1 MTMKEVEVDGVRLA
15 FRESGEPGARPAVL
29 LHALG
34 EDSSTWTHVAGQLSA
49 DHHVHA
55 FDLRGHGG
63 SQRTE
68 HYSLELMRDDVLGAM
83 SQLGLTDVDPIGHS
97 LGGMVAYLMT
107 AAHPEN
113 VRRLI
118 LEEAPPPLP
127 AHPPREVPAPPP
139 GELAF
144 DWTVVPDL
152 MTQRNDPDP
161 GWWDAVCAINV
172 PTLVIAGGPDSHV
185 DQAQLAAMADR
196 MPQGEITTIASGHDV
211 HATNPTAFTQAVQA
225 FLR

>member
-1 MTMKEVEVDGVRLA
+1 MEQLRTWA
-15 FRESGEPGARPAVL
+15 
-29 LHALG
+29 H

-68 HYSLELMRDDVLGAM
+68 RYSLELMRDDVLGAM

-161 GWWDAVCAINV
+161 GWWDAVCAEATEEEVREFCRGSIAHFKV
-172 PTLVIAGGPDSHV
+172 PRHVHLVSEFPMTVKGKVRKVEMREKSIADLGLEGVAP
-185 DQAQLAAMADR
+185 APGA
-196 MPQGEITTIASGHDV
+196 
-211 HATNPTAFTQAVQA
+211 N
-225 FLR
+225 